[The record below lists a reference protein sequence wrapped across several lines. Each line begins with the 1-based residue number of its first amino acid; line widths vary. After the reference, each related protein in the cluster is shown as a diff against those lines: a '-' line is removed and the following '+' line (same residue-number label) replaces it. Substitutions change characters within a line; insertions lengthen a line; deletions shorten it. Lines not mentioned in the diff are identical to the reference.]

1 MKGSRLNTTT
11 IPQNPPTQNFNNTT
25 GSVPRVPR
33 ANMSDATQMGCT
45 GGAPNHDNEQTCRL
59 SLVSVTEQNY
69 SGGPISSDHSRF
81 PDTVM
86 SPRPPIEPV
95 RRSSPSPRRQR
106 RGRSH
111 SRSRVPI
118 GRRANAPSPQDRTRI
133 KATNQSPAQ
142 ALSQFTRPW
151 DERDP
156 TTAGN
161 DRTPN

>member
-1 MKGSRLNTTT
+1 
-11 IPQNPPTQNFNNTT
+11 
-25 GSVPRVPR
+25 
-33 ANMSDATQMGCT
+33 
-45 GGAPNHDNEQTCRL
+45 
-59 SLVSVTEQNY
+59 
-69 SGGPISSDHSRF
+69 
-81 PDTVM
+81 M
-86 SPRPPIEPV
+86 SPRPSIEPV

-111 SRSRVPI
+111 SRTRVPI

-142 ALSQFTRPW
+142 ALTRPW

>member
-1 MKGSRLNTTT
+1 
-11 IPQNPPTQNFNNTT
+11 
-25 GSVPRVPR
+25 
-33 ANMSDATQMGCT
+33 
-45 GGAPNHDNEQTCRL
+45 
-59 SLVSVTEQNY
+59 
-69 SGGPISSDHSRF
+69 
-81 PDTVM
+81 M

-95 RRSSPSPRRQR
+95 RRISPRPRRKR

-142 ALSQFTRPW
+142 ALSQLTRPW

-156 TTAGN
+156 TKAGN